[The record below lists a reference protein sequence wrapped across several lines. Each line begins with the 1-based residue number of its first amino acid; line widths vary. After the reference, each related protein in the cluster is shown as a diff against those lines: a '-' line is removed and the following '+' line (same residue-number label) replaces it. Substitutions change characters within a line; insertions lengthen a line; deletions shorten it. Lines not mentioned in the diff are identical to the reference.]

1 MVWAPLAAVAAVS
14 GPPVVNRPEV
24 GCADGP
30 LTVLYLVVEI
40 SGYNVCV
47 NPT

>member
-24 GCADGP
+24 GCVDGL

>member
-24 GCADGP
+24 GCVDGP
-30 LTVLYLVVEI
+30 LTVLYLVVET
-40 SGYNVCV
+40 YQVTMCA
-47 NPT
+47 